1 MKKYENAIKNWPE
14 DERPREKLFKFGEHT
29 LSDTEL
35 LAILLRTG
43 SKGQSAVALARSIIQ
58 EFKIFRNMSHTDI
71 RRWKKFKGLG
81 QAKIAQI
88 KAAIEIG
95 RRFGKEKIKEKQKIT
110 CAKDIVKLFMPRMR
124 DLKFEIFQALF
135 LDGQNKPIDIG
146 IVDIEQG
153 SITQASPVIREIMQ
167 KSLENFAAAL
177 ICVHNHPSGNPNPSQ
192 EDKDFTKELVSAGK
206 LLQIKV
212 LDHIIFGNDKH
223 FSFADE
229 GLMK

>member
-35 LAILLRTG
+35 LAILFRTG
-43 SKGQSAVALARSIIQ
+43 SKGQSAVALDRSIIQ

-95 RRFGKEKIKEKQKIT
+95 RRFGKEKIKEKKKIS
-110 CAKDIVKLFMPRMR
+110 CAKEVADLLMPRMR
-124 DLKFEIFQALF
+124 DLKFEVFKVLF
-135 LDGQNKPIDIG
+135 LDGQNQPING
-146 IVDIEQG
+146 ILDIEQG
-153 SITQASPVIREIMQ
+153 SITQASPVIREIMH
-167 KSLENFAAAL
+167 KALENFAAAL
-177 ICVHNHPSGNPNPSQ
+177 ICAHNHPSGNPNPSQ
-192 EDKDFTKELVSAGK
+192 EDKDFTRELILAGK

-212 LDHIIFGNDKH
+212 LDHIIFGNDTH

>member
-1 MKKYENAIKNWPE
+1 
-14 DERPREKLFKFGEHT
+14 
-29 LSDTEL
+29 
-35 LAILLRTG
+35 
-43 SKGQSAVALARSIIQ
+43 
-58 EFKIFRNMSHTDI
+58 MSHTDI

-95 RRFGKEKIKEKQKIT
+95 RRFGKEKIKEKKKIT

-167 KSLENFAAAL
+167 KALENFAAAL

>member
-1 MKKYENAIKNWPE
+1 MKKDENGIKNWPR

-29 LSDTEL
+29 LSDSEL

-43 SKGQSAVALARSIIQ
+43 SKGQSAVALARNIIQ
-58 EFKIFRNMSHTDI
+58 EFKSFRNMSHTDI
-71 RRWKKFKGLG
+71 RRWKKIKGLG

-88 KAAIEIG
+88 KSAIEIG
-95 RRFGKEKIKEKQKIT
+95 RRFRKEKIKKKPKIT
-110 CAKDIVKLFMPRMR
+110 SAREVVDILMPRMR
-124 DLKFEIFQALF
+124 DLKYEVFQVLF
-135 LDGQNKPIDIG
+135 LDGQNQPIDD
-146 IVDIEQG
+146 IVEIEQG
-153 SITQASPVIREIMQ
+153 SITQASPVIREIIH
-167 KSLENFAAAL
+167 KALENFAAAL

-192 EDKDFTKELVSAGK
+192 EDKDFTTELISAGK

-212 LDHIIFGNDKH
+212 LDHIIFGNDEY

>member
-95 RRFGKEKIKEKQKIT
+95 RRFGKEKIKEKKKIS
-110 CAKDIVKLFMPRMR
+110 CAKEVADLLMPRMR
-124 DLKFEIFQALF
+124 DLKFEVFKVLF
-135 LDGQNKPIDIG
+135 LDGQNKPLGIIDM
-146 IVDIEQG
+146 EQG

-167 KSLENFAAAL
+167 KALENFAAAL
-177 ICVHNHPSGNPNPSQ
+177 ICAHNHPSGNPNPSQ
-192 EDKDFTKELVSAGK
+192 EDKDFTRELILAGK

-212 LDHIIFGNDKH
+212 LDHIIFGNDTH

>member
-95 RRFGKEKIKEKQKIT
+95 RRFGKEKIKKKAKIT
-110 CAKDIVKLFMPRMR
+110 CAKDIVKLLMPRMR
-124 DLKFEIFQALF
+124 DLKFEIFQVLF
-135 LDGQNKPIDIG
+135 LDGQNQPING
-146 IVDIEQG
+146 ILDIEQG
-153 SITQASPVIREIMQ
+153 SITQASPVIREIMH
-167 KSLENFAAAL
+167 KALENFAAAL
-177 ICVHNHPSGNPNPSQ
+177 ICVHNHPSGNPKPSQ
-192 EDKDFTKELVSAGK
+192 EDKDFTRELILAGK

-212 LDHIIFGNDKH
+212 LDHIIFGNDTH